1 MPKNYYD
8 YPELDG
14 NIGEYVLKCVKN
26 VLKSQGDWDWQ
37 INGPFEVNGFT
48 TTCGAKRIMISEI
61 ENATHN
67 IAKAFYNAGLRK
79 GQTVEFVIPNS
90 TNYHV
95 IIFGVWLCEGIASL
109 ADPGLSLKV
118 LKAHLQ
124 DTKASFVMCYD
135 GSRQTGNIEICQIF

>member
-14 NIGEYVLKCVKN
+14 NIGEFVLKCVKN

-48 TTCGAKRIMISEI
+48 KTCGAKRIKISEI
-61 ENATHN
+61 ENATLN

-79 GQTVEFVIPNS
+79 GQIVEF
-90 TNYHV
+90 
-95 IIFGVWLCEGIASL
+95 
-109 ADPGLSLKV
+109 
-118 LKAHLQ
+118 
-124 DTKASFVMCYD
+124 DTLYD
-135 GSRQTGNIEICQIF
+135 FSH